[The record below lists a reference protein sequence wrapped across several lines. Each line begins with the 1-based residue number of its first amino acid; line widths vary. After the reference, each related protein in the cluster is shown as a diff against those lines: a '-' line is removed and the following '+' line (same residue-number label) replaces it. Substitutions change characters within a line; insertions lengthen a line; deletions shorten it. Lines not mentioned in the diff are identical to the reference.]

1 MDPLMAWLLEQS
13 GLRAT
18 GYRSVAMKRRLT
30 SCLRHLRVGSGQAA
44 REVLERRPELQA
56 SVLNTVLIGVT
67 EFFRDDTVFD
77 DLAGR
82 VFPQL
87 RRERGQVR
95 VCSVGVS
102 GGHELY
108 SVAMLLAEAGMLER
122 AWLLG
127 VDCRTEAVVR
137 AAQGVFPETEMD
149 GVSPGRRA
157 AFFLSKAEGWEAA
170 PVLKE
175 RIQWRTADVMGLEI
189 EARQAL
195 ILFRNVA
202 IYFTEAQATAA
213 WTRLCACL
221 APGGFIVTGKA
232 ERPPPGL
239 PLKRI
244 APSIY
249 RRTFS

>member
-1 MDPLMAWLLEQS
+1 MEPLMAWLLEQS
-13 GLRAT
+13 GLQPT
-18 GYRSVAMKRRLT
+18 GYRAATMKRRLT

-44 REVLERRPELQA
+44 RALLEGRPELHA

-67 EFFRDDTVFD
+67 EFFRDAAVFED
-77 DLAGR
+77 IASR
-82 VFPQL
+82 VLPGL
-87 RRERGQVR
+87 RHERGQVR
-95 VCSVGVS
+95 VCSVGAS
-102 GGHELY
+102 GGQELY

-127 VDCRTEAVVR
+127 VDCRTEAVDR
-137 AAQGVFPETEMD
+137 AAQGVFSETDMA
-149 GVSPGRRA
+149 GVSLTRRA
-157 AFFLSKAEGWEAA
+157 AFFRLGKVGWEAK
-170 PVLKE
+170 PVIKE
-175 RIQWRTADVMGLEI
+175 RIQWRTVDVMGLEI

-202 IYFTEAQATAA
+202 IYFTKAQAAAA
-213 WTRLCACL
+213 WIRLCGCL

-249 RRTFS
+249 QRIFS